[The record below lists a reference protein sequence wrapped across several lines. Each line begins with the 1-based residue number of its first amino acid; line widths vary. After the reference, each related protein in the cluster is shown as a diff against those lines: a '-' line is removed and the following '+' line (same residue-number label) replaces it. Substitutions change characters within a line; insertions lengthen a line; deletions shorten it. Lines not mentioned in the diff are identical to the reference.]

1 VSVAFQK
8 MAASLGLSYEQ
19 MSAEYEELNM
29 KSNLKQPET
38 VDVSVILADGV
49 LDRLDQSTR
58 GAITS
63 AIADAQR
70 AVKRILKRA
79 EELPAEWERVEFAQ
93 DKGPTIEATARL
105 LAETTFETQR
115 GQPLEIVLEIWET
128 QGGALI
134 AVSASTLPGGTGRED
149 LRATV
154 VPPIADVQAMRIAV
168 MDALNWHVRA
178 RSMVRKLGWSLRV
191 EVD

>member
-1 VSVAFQK
+1 LEDRSV
-8 MAASLGLSYEQ
+8 
-19 MSAEYEELNM
+19 
-29 KSNLKQPET
+29 KSNVKET
-38 VDVSVILADGV
+38 GAVDIALTLDPGV
-49 LDRLDQSTR
+49 LDRLDQSAR

-79 EELPAEWERVEFAQ
+79 EEMPAEWERVEFVQ
-93 DKGPTIEATARL
+93 DRGPTIEATARL
-105 LAETTFETQR
+105 IAETSFDTRQ
-115 GQPLEIVLEIWET
+115 GQPLQMDLEIWET

-154 VPPIADVQAMRIAV
+154 IPPIADVQAMRFAV

-191 EVD
+191 EID